1 MNRTVILTIVGLL
14 AFLAVWVLTVLMV
27 WGASRARRLPRVERL
42 FWAALAV
49 ALPIVGAGIYLLARV
64 FAFIVAVPRS
74 DSSFQREATD
84 PQIGTPSI
92 FGPTPQLFSTTGQ
105 PAAQPAAPYP
115 QPSFGRLRITQGPAA
130 GRAVELSMLP
140 ARIGRGE
147 GVLLDLGP
155 DRKVSRQHAE
165 IFERGGRLFL
175 RDLDSLHGT
184 KLNGKPLR
192 EQRLSPGDTI
202 QVGDTLIAVEL
213 VR

>member
-1 MNRTVILTIVGLL
+1 MNRTVIITIVGLL
-14 AFLAVWVLTVLMV
+14 VFLAVWVLTVLMV
-27 WGASRARRLPRVERL
+27 WGASGARRLPRVERL

-49 ALPIVGAGIYLLARV
+49 ALPIVGAGIYLLARA

-74 DSSFQREATD
+74 DASLYREATD

-92 FGPTPQLFSTTGQ
+92 FGPTPQLFSAAGQ
-105 PAAQPAAPYP
+105 PPVPHP
-115 QPSFGRLRITQGPAA
+115 QPSFGRLVITQGPAA

-147 GVLLDLGP
+147 GVLLDLDP

-192 EQRLSPGDTI
+192 EQRLAPGDTI